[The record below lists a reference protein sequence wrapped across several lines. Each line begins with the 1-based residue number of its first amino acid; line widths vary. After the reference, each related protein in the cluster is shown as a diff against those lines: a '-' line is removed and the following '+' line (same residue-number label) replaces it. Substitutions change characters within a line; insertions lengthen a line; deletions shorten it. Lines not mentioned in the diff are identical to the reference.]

1 MAMTG
6 APPEKSDIAEF
17 ALRALPAGFFNN
29 PFEGLLDAAKSRD
42 GSDLIEKFA
51 ASFPIEAIGCFLAR
65 FARYHAA
72 DKPIR
77 GGRARFRGFLAF
89 PVRSR

>member
-1 MAMTG
+1 MTG
-6 APPEKSDIAEF
+6 APPENSDIGETD
-17 ALRALPAGFFNN
+17 LRALPAGFLNN
-29 PFEGLLDAAKSRD
+29 PFDGLLDAAESRD
-42 GSDLIEKFA
+42 SFDLIENFA
-51 ASFPIEAIGCFLAR
+51 ASFPIEAIGRFLAR
-65 FARYHAA
+65 FPRYHAA